1 MSLVTDYW
9 PSNVHICGFW
19 FLPKEWQFSCAECG
33 EISALFASGH
43 LKGKDE
49 LCAIHAD
56 RSKFSFFFFFSKY
69 SQISLWVVWWTCKWY
84 ELIGKTNCRLFS
96 DMELRW
102 YRDRKPHYV
111 GYHYICF
118 HFLVNISADHFFFF
132 CWVEKSWE
140 KYNFTWCDFQV
151 L

>member
-43 LKGKDE
+43 LNGKDE

-56 RSKFSFFFFFSKY
+56 LECFLKASSSCLPIF
-69 SQISLWVVWWTCKWY
+69 
-84 ELIGKTNCRLFS
+84 IGLSSIPR
-96 DMELRW
+96 
-102 YRDRKPHYV
+102 
-111 GYHYICF
+111 
-118 HFLVNISADHFFFF
+118 
-132 CWVEKSWE
+132 
-140 KYNFTWCDFQV
+140 
-151 L
+151 